1 MSATERP
8 PSLLEK
14 LLRAGSLR
22 KKLRLINLLTTGSAF
37 LIAVLLLAVHD
48 YFELRSTFIEEA
60 RTKAEFVG
68 RNSAS
73 AVVFDDQV
81 AAEGFLRSLADD
93 HQVRFAALWK
103 ATGQPLATYTQAGTG
118 TAPVLAQ
125 APAAGYLL
133 SLSALDVTQPIR
145 VDGAQAGAVTLR
157 FDLGKLYL
165 RLMWHII
172 AFAVVILIALAI
184 AHGLLARLNQ
194 TITDPMTRLVDVMDR
209 VTAGA
214 DYGIRA
220 PVDSSDEIG
229 ELARGFNAMLEQIQE
244 RDRSLA
250 SHRDQLE
257 HKIEIRTLELRRAKE
272 LAEAANQAKSDF
284 LATMSHEI
292 RTPMNAILG
301 MTEMLRSTPLNAQ
314 QARFSDAV
322 YQSGEHLLNIIND
335 ILDFSK
341 VEAGKL
347 ELETIDFHL
356 RQLIEDVGYMFARAA
371 EAKGVELV
379 CAVPHDAPLA
389 LCGDPVR
396 LRQILTN
403 LMSNAVKF
411 THQGEI
417 VIRAQLLDED
427 DARARFR
434 IEVKDSGIGIA
445 PDAHD
450 RIFSVFS
457 QADNSTTRRYGGTG
471 LGLAI
476 TRRLVELMGG
486 RIGLDSTPGEGARF
500 WIELPFTKQDADART
515 GVDPAGQLNGRRV
528 LLAVD
533 NTSQRQAI
541 GQIVRGWAMQPAGVA
556 TGTDALRAL
565 EHAAAR
571 HQPYDLAIIDLH
583 QPEMDSARLVDAIR
597 CHPALARLPLL
608 IVAPV
613 GTQGSAG
620 QPSIADGVLTKPVR
634 QSDLYDAIAT
644 ALFRAP
650 AKAPASTAA
659 TKPATGLA
667 GHVLVAED
675 NPVNQQLALAMLQS
689 FGLQCTL
696 AHNGVEAV
704 EKVRNGRFD
713 LVLMDCQ
720 MPEMDGLEATARI
733 RVLQDEGQIRPLPV
747 IALTANAVSGD
758 RERCIA
764 AGMDAYLS
772 KPFTREQLSQMLATW
787 LPGGRAAAHE
797 PAAAPTAAP
806 LPAGDAPINPAALD
820 AIRRIPGPNGPA
832 LVERVIRSFLAE
844 TPPRL
849 AELGRSLREAD
860 AEALRRTAHY
870 LKSSTAHVGAEVLTA
885 QLKALEASART
896 ASPDATQRLLAT
908 IEEEWSR
915 VRDALQDTLEG
926 NVPHVEP

>member
-1 MSATERP
+1 MSTTRRP
-8 PSLLEK
+8 PSLLEN
-14 LLRAGSLR
+14 LLRIGSLR

-48 YFELRSTFIEEA
+48 YLELRSTFIEEA

-73 AVVFDDQV
+73 AVVFDDRM

-93 HQVRFAALWK
+93 HQVRFAVLWN
-103 ATGQPLATYTQAGTG
+103 AAGQPLASYTQAGTG
-118 TAPVLAQ
+118 NAPVFTHPPAQ
-125 APAAGYLL
+125 GHILN
-133 SLSALDVTQPIR
+133 STTLDVTQPIH
-145 VDGAQAGAVTLR
+145 VDSTQAGAVTLR

-165 RLMWHII
+165 RLAWHII
-172 AFAVVILIALAI
+172 AFAVVILIALTI
-184 AHGLLARLNQ
+184 AHSLLTRLNE

-214 DYGIRA
+214 DYSIRA
-220 PVDSSDEIG
+220 PVDSGDEIG

-250 SHRDQLE
+250 THRDQLE
-257 HKIEIRTLELRRAKE
+257 HTVETRTLELRRAKE

-427 DARARFR
+427 DARARYR

-445 PDAHD
+445 SDAHGK
-450 RIFSVFS
+450 IFSAFS

-486 RIGLDSTPGEGARF
+486 AIGLDSTPGQGTRF
-500 WIELPFTKQDADART
+500 WIELPFAKQDATARS
-515 GVDPAGQLNGRRV
+515 GAAPAAQLAGRRV

-533 NTSQRQAI
+533 NTSQRQVI
-541 GQIVRGWAMQPAGVA
+541 GQIVQGWTMQPAGVA
-556 TGTDALRAL
+556 TGADALRAL

-571 HQPYDLAIIDLH
+571 RQPYDLAIIDLH
-583 QPEMDSARLVDAIR
+583 QPEMDSARLVDTIR
-597 CHPALARLPLL
+597 RQPRFAALPLL
-608 IVAPV
+608 VVASV
-613 GTQGSAG
+613 GTPGGAG
-620 QPSIADGVLTKPVR
+620 DPSPADGVLTKPVR

-650 AKAPASTAA
+650 RPVPPAPAATAPASA
-659 TKPATGLA
+659 LS

-696 AHNGVEAV
+696 ANNGFEAV
-704 EKVRNGRFD
+704 EKVRNGSFD

-733 RVLQDEGQIRPLPV
+733 RALQDAGAICPLPV

-772 KPFTREQLSQMLATW
+772 KPFTREQLSRMLATW
-787 LPGGRAAAHE
+787 LPGGHRVA
-797 PAAAPTAAP
+797 PAPATKAAPA
-806 LPAGDAPINPAALD
+806 PAGDEPINPAALD

-832 LVERVIRSFLAE
+832 LVERVIHSILAE

-849 AELGRSLREAD
+849 AELGRSARAAD
-860 AEALRRTAHY
+860 LDALRRTAHY
-870 LKSSTAHVGAEVLTA
+870 LKSSTAHVGAETLAA
-885 QLKALEASART
+885 QFKALEASART
-896 ASPDATQRLLAT
+896 ASPDAVQGLLAA

-915 VRDALQDTLEG
+915 VAQALQDTLEG
-926 NVPHVEP
+926 QARHVES

>member
-1 MSATERP
+1 MSAAERP

-103 ATGQPLATYTQAGTG
+103 PTGQPLATYTQAGTG
-118 TAPVLAQ
+118 AAPVLTQ

-214 DYGIRA
+214 DYGVRA
-220 PVDSSDEIG
+220 PVVSDDEIG

-257 HKIEIRTLELRRAKE
+257 HKIETRTLELRRAKE

-389 LCGDPVR
+389 LRGDPVR

-427 DARARFR
+427 DARARYR

-450 RIFSVFS
+450 RIFSAFS

-486 RIGLDSTPGEGARF
+486 QIGLDSNPGEGTCF
-500 WIELPFTKQDADART
+500 WIELPLVKQASDAT
-515 GVDPAGQLNGRRV
+515 SPLTPAGQLAGRRV
-528 LLAVD
+528 LLAID
-533 NTSQRQAI
+533 NTSQRHTI
-541 GQIVRGWAMQPAGVA
+541 GQIIQGWSMQPAGVA
-556 TGTDALRAL
+556 SGADALRAL
-565 EHAAAR
+565 ERAATR
-571 HQPYDLAIIDLH
+571 RTGYDLAIIDLH
-583 QPEMDSARLVDAIR
+583 QPEMDSTRLADAIR
-597 CHPALARLPLL
+597 RQPAFAALPLL
-608 IVAPV
+608 VVAPV
-613 GTQGSAG
+613 GAG
-620 QPSIADGVLTKPVR
+620 QATSADGVLTKPVR

-644 ALFRAP
+644 VLFQTPRSAP
-650 AKAPASTAA
+650 TPTPAA
-659 TKPATGLA
+659 PATGLS

-675 NPVNQQLALAMLQS
+675 NPVNQQLAQAMLQS

-696 AHNGVEAV
+696 ANNGCEAI
-704 EKVRNGRFD
+704 EKVRSGHFD

-758 RERCIA
+758 RERCLA

-772 KPFTREQLSQMLATW
+772 KPFTREQLSRMLSTW
-787 LPGGRAAAHE
+787 LPGGHHATPEASQ
-797 PAAAPTAAP
+797 PS
-806 LPAGDAPINPAALD
+806 LPPPPVGDEPINPAALD

-832 LVERVIRSFLAE
+832 LVDRVIRSFLAE

-849 AELGRSLREAD
+849 AEIGRSLREAD
-860 AEALRRTAHY
+860 TESLRRTAHY
-870 LKSSTAHVGAEVLTA
+870 LKSSTAHVGAEGLA
-885 QLKALEASART
+885 ARFKALEAT
-896 ASPDATQRLLAT
+896 AHTTSPEAAQRILAT
-908 IEEEWSR
+908 IDEEWSR
-915 VRDALQDTLEG
+915 VCQALEATLEG
-926 NVPHVEP
+926 NARHVES